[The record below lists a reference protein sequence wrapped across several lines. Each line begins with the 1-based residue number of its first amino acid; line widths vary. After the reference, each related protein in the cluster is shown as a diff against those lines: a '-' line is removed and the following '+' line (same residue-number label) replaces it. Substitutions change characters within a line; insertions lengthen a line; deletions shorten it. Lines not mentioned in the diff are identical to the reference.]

1 MCSGPASAGSKPPE
15 KRTTELVYGRGALA
29 GAGPAGEFHG
39 NRFTEE
45 ARVEPGQTARQHLP
59 IAVNIGR
66 LAQIN
71 EDLARALRMLE
82 AMIDRAYGCGTAD
95 SVGHERVQE
104 REPQTL
110 AELLDQRV
118 NTTAV
123 LVQLLHRQ
131 IERANTIA

>member
-1 MCSGPASAGSKPPE
+1 MSVGRLNEINSELAMAVRSLEALVDRVDGSTSGCDVGRE
-15 KRTTELVYGRGALA
+15 K
-29 GAGPAGEFHG
+29 
-39 NRFTEE
+39 
-45 ARVEPGQTARQHLP
+45 VEP
-59 IAVNIGR
+59 
-66 LAQIN
+66 
-71 EDLARALRMLE
+71 
-82 AMIDRAYGCGTAD
+82 
-95 SVGHERVQE
+95 